1 MCFSAWILHKRRL
14 GCSSALFST
23 RTAWLVH
30 LRITQYVTV
39 LTYLKSALL
48 RFFASKRSPVQLP
61 AQPGE
66 SLDARS
72 ESPQLSAREDNR
84 DAPLHTNVHTPALD
98 LGIAKASLAI
108 HALSFALI
116 AVSKNAAVF
125 VAAGLLST
133 FSTGYGPVVHSLSLE
148 LYTLRGEE
156 TSEAGRLFGAMNV
169 IQTLGCVT

>member
-23 RTAWLVH
+23 RSAWSVH
-30 LRITQYVTV
+30 LRITQYATV
-39 LTYLKSALL
+39 LTYLKSAIL

-66 SLDARS
+66 SLDAR
-72 ESPQLSAREDNR
+72 EDTR
-84 DAPLHTNVHTPALD
+84 DAPLHTNIHTPALD

-125 VAAGLLST
+125 VAAGLLAT
-133 FSTGYGPVVHSLSLE
+133 FSTGYGPVVQSLSLE
-148 LYTLRGEE
+148 LYALRGGE

-169 IQTLGCVT
+169 IQTLGCVA